1 MKVVIF
7 FQKCS
12 KEVFLESLLIP
23 ALKSGELG
31 KLTDQMVMLDPSL
44 EKWNPYL
51 TATCRYLVKHRL
63 FRVLYEFQIFMK
75 VIFFPCICMSIDN
88 IPLSIIWILSIGTQE
103 FHPITFSIWNTG
115 INCFITYMTD
125 FSFFFWTRFLQFL
138 YSIFFFTEFH

>member
-1 MKVVIF
+1 MKVVII

-12 KEVFLESLLIP
+12 KEVFLESLLVP

-75 VIFFPCICMSIDN
+75 VTFFPHVYIYMSI
-88 IPLSIIWILSIGTQE
+88 
-103 FHPITFSIWNTG
+103 
-115 INCFITYMTD
+115 
-125 FSFFFWTRFLQFL
+125 
-138 YSIFFFTEFH
+138 